1 MSSVVYPVTLT
12 GLQHGLPDPV
22 RYDRGDGLVW
32 RAPGVGPGLS
42 VVGDGRGQEG
52 SRGDEVTPAVATV
65 VVPAAAMALPD
76 PTDASTKIDALP
88 AANSCAESADAQAD
102 VMLTIQSSSIPSTM
116 NLLYSQNKP
125 ASSRFD
131 TACPNYG

>member
-22 RYDRGDGLVW
+22 PYDPGDGLVW

-76 PTDASTKIDALP
+76 PTDASTKTDALP
-88 AANSCAESADAQAD
+88 AANACAESADAQPD

>member
-22 RYDRGDGLVW
+22 PYDPGDGLVW

-88 AANSCAESADAQAD
+88 AANACAESADAQAD